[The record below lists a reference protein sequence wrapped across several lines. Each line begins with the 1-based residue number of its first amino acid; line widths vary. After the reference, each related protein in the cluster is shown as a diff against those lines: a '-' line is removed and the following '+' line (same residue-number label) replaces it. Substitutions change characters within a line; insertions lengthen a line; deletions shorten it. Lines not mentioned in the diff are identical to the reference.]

1 MERWLKRQ
9 RWQTI
14 LTAENGSRSLA
25 MFAQYL
31 GCGRRHGWGCG
42 DPLLLLLL
50 LHCCNCAIEV
60 AGCCWLVASRLVSV
74 VWAVKEVCPSVVCR
88 RFLLFPFCRLQ
99 SAVSSLDTSQSRTQ
113 LKTQTK
119 YNKKKIIIK
128 TRKKRRHK
136 TRRTPKLRCI
146 PTERHR
152 ASATWKASACEKPRR
167 NELGNQNQNRNPAPP
182 TKSKSMLRPGLW
194 PCTHIAIGES
204 GPRLRHRNRHSHQR
218 QRRCCLFV
226 VWKVMGQSCRC
237 HWLLQC
243 SAEGYIHYNVNAVSI
258 KTVVKRVVGDRQLTL

>member
-1 MERWLKRQ
+1 MVRAV
-9 RWQTI
+9 WQCLPNISVVDVDMNVDVDVAT
-14 LTAENGSRSLA
+14 
-25 MFAQYL
+25 
-31 GCGRRHGWGCG
+31 
-42 DPLLLLLL
+42 
-50 LHCCNCAIEV
+50 HCCCCCCCTVVTVQLRLPV
-60 AGCCWLVASRLVSV
+60 AAGWLQVGSFQLFELS
-74 VWAVKEVCPSVVCR
+74 KEVCPSVVCR

-194 PCTHIAIGES
+194 PCTHIGES

-226 VWKVMGQSCRC
+226 VWKVRGQSCRC

-258 KTVVKRVVGDRQLTL
+258 KT

>member
-1 MERWLKRQ
+1 M
-9 RWQTI
+9 
-14 LTAENGSRSLA
+14 
-25 MFAQYL
+25 
-31 GCGRRHGWGCG
+31 
-42 DPLLLLLL
+42 LL
-50 LHCCNCAIEV
+50 
-60 AGCCWLVASRLVSV
+60 AGCKSARFSCLSCQRGLPVCCLPAFPVVS
-74 VWAVKEVCPSVVCR
+74 
-88 RFLLFPFCRLQ
+88 FLP
-99 SAVSSLDTSQSRTQ
+99 SAVSSQQSRHKSKSNSAEDPNEIQ
-113 LKTQTK
+113 QKK
-119 YNKKKIIIK
+119 NNNKN
-128 TRKKRRHK
+128 TKKRRHK